1 MLAGCDARCPGYPA
15 RERDSRRIL
24 SYGPD
29 PVVVE
34 LAPLVRS
41 DFLSEPFDN
50 LPARLAVLKRDPA
63 TKARILEHLR
73 DLGGGFDDIE
83 IVPEGGRLQL
93 YLTEGPFSLAAH
105 RLSDGTLRYLA
116 LLAVLLDPQ
125 PPPHR
130 HRGARAGPSLRH
142 DAEDRDPAR
151 ASRLIDP
158 ARRHDPLGRLL
169 RSRAQAGLVAP
180 RRPSKRHERR
190 GAVWVLP
197 RARPG
202 GRLAP
207 SLVLG
212 PGEGGRGAPCPPAI
226 GTAGCARA

>member
-1 MLAGCDARCPGYPA
+1 MHDAPA
-15 RERDSRRIL
+15 TLLESVTLDGFL

-93 YLTEGPFSLAAH
+93 HLTEGPFSLAAH

-125 PPPHR
+125 PPPLIVIEEPELGLHFDMMPKIATLLEQAASSTQLVVTT
-130 HRGARAGPSLRH
+130 HS
-142 DAEDRDPAR
+142 DAFFD
-151 ASRLIDP
+151 
-158 ARRHDPLGRLL
+158 H
-169 RSRAQAGLVAP
+169 V
-180 RRPSKRHERR
+180 RRP
-190 GAVWVLP
+190 A
-197 RARPG
+197 
-202 GRLAP
+202 
-207 SLVLG
+207 
-212 PGEGGRGAPCPPAI
+212 
-226 GTAGCARA
+226 